1 MSTKDCT
8 AQTGTCRLNVSL
20 HLEPVPLPPAPSH
33 RHTQPIKCTF
43 YWGEVTMWCHTII
56 TVGSNKKKNLWT
68 QKKIRNDAHYPPS
81 TISKPTL
88 CFFILNFTNQPLSR
102 ITPPREAPSFSS
114 AICSLF
120 MPNFI
125 TNFNSCII
133 KSCVFFRRTLFFPTP
148 WGRDCW
154 CRNHS

>member
-20 HLEPVPLPPAPSH
+20 HLEPIPLPPAPSH

-56 TVGSNKKKNLWT
+56 TVGSNKKNIFERKKN
-68 QKKIRNDAHYPPS
+68 KKRCALSPLHHQQTHP
-81 TISKPTL
+81 L
-88 CFFILNFTNQPLSR
+88 LFILNFTNQPLSR